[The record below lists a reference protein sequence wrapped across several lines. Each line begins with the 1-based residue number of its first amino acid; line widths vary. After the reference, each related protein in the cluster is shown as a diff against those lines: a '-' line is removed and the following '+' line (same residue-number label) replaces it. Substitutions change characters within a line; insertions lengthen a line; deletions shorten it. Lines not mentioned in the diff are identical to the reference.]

1 MKGSGVIDSTTEFGQ
16 RVQQRLT
23 DEPVCWFTTVTPAGQ
38 PMAIPIW
45 FLWQEDETVLIYS
58 QDNTVKLRNIR
69 ANPKVS
75 VNLNSNEWGG
85 DIIRLEGKAEIPA
98 NYPAANDV
106 PAFIEKYHQR
116 MASIPDTPEGYAAM
130 FSVPILVR
138 PEKLRGF

>member
-1 MKGSGVIDSTTEFGQ
+1 MIDATTEFGQ
-16 RVQQRLT
+16 RAQQRLT

-38 PMAIPIW
+38 PLAIPIW

-75 VNLNSNEWGG
+75 INLNSNEWGG

-98 NYPAANDV
+98 GFPAATGV
-106 PAFIEKYHQR
+106 PAFIEKYHER
-116 MASIPDTPEGYAAM
+116 MASMNMTPEAFAAEY
-130 FSVPILVR
+130 SVPILIK